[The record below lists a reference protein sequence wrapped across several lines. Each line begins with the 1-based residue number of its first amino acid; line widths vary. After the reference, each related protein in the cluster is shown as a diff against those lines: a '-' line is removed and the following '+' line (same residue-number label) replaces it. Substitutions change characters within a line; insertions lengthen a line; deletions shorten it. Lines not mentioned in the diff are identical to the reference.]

1 MELKWNLQK
10 PTQFLDGIDYSTKYA
25 TISKSNV
32 KYGIKL
38 ELFSVI
44 QSLRQTTTEG
54 LNIVLSPELAEYK
67 VSAKDIVK
75 HLELKAVYLL
85 YERSL
90 LPI

>member
-44 QSLRQTTTEG
+44 
-54 LNIVLSPELAEYK
+54 
-67 VSAKDIVK
+67 
-75 HLELKAVYLL
+75 
-85 YERSL
+85 
-90 LPI
+90 